1 MTDPT
6 SDIQIVHFDE
16 IDSTSLEARRMVR
29 EGRVGDRPVVIRAVT
44 QTGGVGRFGRA
55 WASPRGGLWCT
66 LIWPVKGEPKLLL
79 DGLGLRVGLA
89 CVQALDTTMR
99 RHGATATVEL
109 KWPNDVLINGRKA
122 LGALVEVI
130 HAEQGAAILIGVGV
144 NANVQ
149 ARDLPDVI
157 RVAATSMRDEFG
169 AEVDLDE
176 LCDELVAALVTAI
189 RPDPLDQATL
199 EALRARLHGVGE
211 PCVVTLK
218 AGDHRRGVLRGVN
231 DEGRLELDINGEV
244 WIAPPGAELAHAN
257 VSTSP

>member
-29 EGRVGDRPVVIRAVT
+29 EGRAGDRPVVIRAAT
-44 QTGGVGRFGRA
+44 QTGGVGRFGRQ
-55 WASPRGGLWCT
+55 WASPKGGLWCT
-66 LIWPVKGEPKLLL
+66 LIWPVKGELESLL

-130 HAEQGAAILIGVGV
+130 HVEHGAAILIGVGV
-144 NANVQ
+144 NANI
-149 ARDLPDVI
+149 RSEELPEDI
-157 RVAATSMRDEFG
+157 RAFATSVRDEIG
-169 AEVDLDE
+169 AEIDIDAMCDDLI
-176 LCDELVAALVTAI
+176 AALGASI
-189 RPDPLDQATL
+189 RPGPLDR
-199 EALRARLHGVGE
+199 EALQSIRARLHGVGA
-211 PCVVTLK
+211 PCTVSLT
-218 AGDHRRGVLRGVN
+218 AADRRNGVLRGVN
-231 DEGRLELDINGEV
+231 NDGRLELEINGEI
-244 WIAPPGAELAHAN
+244 WIAPPGAELAHAKAR
-257 VSTSP
+257 SDA